1 MTATGETTN
10 PKLDLRHLPRNLWA
24 VSLTSMFTDI
34 SSEMIFHLLPLY
46 LSNVLG
52 ARTSVIGLIEGVS
65 ETTSSLS
72 RILSGWMSDRM
83 RKRKAL
89 TVLGYSFSAV
99 AKPLFLFAATWPL
112 VLVLRF
118 ADRLGKG
125 IRTAPRDALVADSIA
140 PEQRGMAFGLHR
152 AADTLGALLGLAV
165 AALVVYRTGAAATR
179 LGIATFH
186 WVVALSILPAVLG
199 VLSLI
204 FIARD
209 PAQSPRPTG
218 GIDAEQPGRRLR
230 FSPRFWG
237 FIATVGLFTLGNSSD
252 AFLVLRA
259 QERGLTVLQVMLML
273 VTFNLVYT
281 LASVPAGMRSDK
293 IGRSRVILGGW
304 LVYALVY
311 AGFGFARQGWQV
323 WVLMSVY
330 GLYYAMFEGT
340 SKALV
345 ADLVPVEGRGTA
357 FGVYNAA
364 VGMMALPAS
373 LIAGLLWQGVGSW
386 AGFGAAAPF
395 GFGAALALAAV
406 LLMGFV
412 VPRLKSTT

>member
-1 MTATGETTN
+1 MSLA
-10 PKLDLRHLPRNLWA
+10 RLPRNLWA

-65 ETTSSLS
+65 ETTSSLT
-72 RILSGWMSDRM
+72 RILSGWLSDRM

-89 TVLGYSFSAV
+89 TVLGYSISAV
-99 AKPLFLFAATWPL
+99 AKPLFLFAASWPV

-125 IRTAPRDALVADSIA
+125 VRTAPRDALVADSIA

-152 AADTLGALLGLAV
+152 AADTLGALLGLLI
-165 AALVVYRTGAAATR
+165 AAFVVYRTGAAATQ
-179 LGIATFH
+179 LGAGTFR
-186 WVVALSILPAVLG
+186 WVVALSIIPAALG
-199 VLSLI
+199 VVSLVL
-204 FIARD
+204 IARD
-209 PAQSPRPTG
+209 PVRAPQEAGAARAPRPAT
-218 GIDAEQPGRRLR
+218 RLR
-230 FSPRFWG
+230 YSPRFWG
-237 FIATVGLFTLGNSSD
+237 FILTVALFTLGNSSD

-259 QERGLTVLQVMLML
+259 QERGLSVFQVMLML

-293 IGRSRVILGGW
+293 VGRSRVILGGW
-304 LVYALVY
+304 IVYALVY
-311 AGFGFARQGWQV
+311 AGFGFARTGWQV
-323 WVLMSVY
+323 WLLMSAY

-345 ADLVPVEGRGTA
+345 ADLVPVEARGTA
-357 FGVYNAA
+357 YGVYNAA
-364 VGMMALPAS
+364 IGVMALPAS
-373 LIAGLLWQGVGSW
+373 LMAGLLWQGLGTW
-386 AGFGAAAPF
+386 PGFGAAAPF
-395 GFGAALALAAV
+395 WFGAALALGAV
-406 LLMGFV
+406 VLMTLV
-412 VPRLKSTT
+412 VPRLKATS

>member
-1 MTATGETTN
+1 MQDKRAGAR
-10 PKLDLRHLPRNLWA
+10 LRITHLPRNLWA

-52 ARTSVIGLIEGVS
+52 ARTAVIGLIEGIS
-65 ETTSSLS
+65 ETTSSLA
-72 RILSGWMSDRM
+72 RILSGWLSDRM
-83 RKRKAL
+83 RKRKPL

-99 AKPLFLFAATWPL
+99 AKPLFLFAASWPA

-152 AADTLGALLGLAV
+152 AADTLGATLGLLI
-165 AALVVYRTGAAATR
+165 AALVVYRTGPAAKQLDA
-179 LGIATFH
+179 GTFR
-186 WVVALSILPAVLG
+186 WVVGLSVIPAVLG
-199 VLSLI
+199 VVSLI
-204 FIARD
+204 VIARD
-209 PAQSPRPTG
+209 PARAPQAAGTAGATRPV
-218 GIDAEQPGRRLR
+218 PHLR

-237 FIATVGLFTLGNSSD
+237 LIVTVALFTLGNSSD

-259 QERGLTVLQVMLML
+259 QERGLSVLQIMLML

-281 LASVPAGMRSDK
+281 LVSIPAGVRSDK
-293 IGRSRVILGGW
+293 VGRSRVILGGW
-304 LVYALVY
+304 IVYALVY
-311 AGFGFARQGWQV
+311 AGFGLARSGWQV
-323 WVLMSVY
+323 WLLMSAY

-345 ADLVPVEGRGTA
+345 ADLVPVEARGTA

-364 VGMMALPAS
+364 LGVMALPAS
-373 LIAGLLWQGVGSW
+373 LVAGLLWQGLGTW
-386 AGFGAAAPF
+386 PGFGAAAPF
-395 GFGAALALAAV
+395 WFGAAVALSAV
-406 LLMGFV
+406 LLLALV

>member
-1 MTATGETTN
+1 LNLA
-10 PKLDLRHLPRNLWA
+10 RLPRNLWA

-65 ETTSSLS
+65 ETTSSLT
-72 RILSGWMSDRM
+72 RILSGWLSDRM

-89 TVLGYSFSAV
+89 TVLGYSISAV
-99 AKPLFLFAATWPL
+99 AKPLFLFAASWPV

-125 IRTAPRDALVADSIA
+125 VRTAPRDALVADSIA

-152 AADTLGALLGLAV
+152 AADTLGALLGLLI
-165 AALVVYRTGAAATR
+165 AAFVVYQTGAAATQ
-179 LGIATFH
+179 LGAGTFR
-186 WVVALSILPAVLG
+186 WVVALSIIPAVLG
-199 VLSLI
+199 VVSLI
-204 FIARD
+204 AIARD
-209 PAQSPRPTG
+209 PVSAAPASAASTPAKHSTRV
-218 GIDAEQPGRRLR
+218 R

-237 FIATVGLFTLGNSSD
+237 FIATVALFTLGNSSD

-259 QERGLTVLQVMLML
+259 QERGLSVFQVMLML
-273 VTFNLVYT
+273 VTFNLIYT

-293 IGRSRVILGGW
+293 VGRSRVILGGW
-304 LVYALVY
+304 IVYALVY
-311 AGFGFARQGWQV
+311 AGFGFARTGWQV
-323 WVLMSVY
+323 WLLMSAY

-345 ADLVPVEGRGTA
+345 ADLVPAEARGTA
-357 FGVYNAA
+357 YGVYNAA
-364 VGMMALPAS
+364 IGLMALPAS
-373 LIAGLLWQGVGSW
+373 LVAGLLWQGLGAW
-386 AGFGAAAPF
+386 PGFGAAAPF
-395 GFGAALALAAV
+395 WFGGALALGAV
-406 LLMGFV
+406 LLMALV